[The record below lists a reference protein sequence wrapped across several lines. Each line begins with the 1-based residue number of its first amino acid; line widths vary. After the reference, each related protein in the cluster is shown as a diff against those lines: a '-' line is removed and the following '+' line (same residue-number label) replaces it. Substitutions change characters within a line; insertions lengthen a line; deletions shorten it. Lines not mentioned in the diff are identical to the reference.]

1 MTAVKFRVAAAA
13 AFAAGFALGSRSRRA
28 HLRVVVDDGSTVRV
42 VTRSGGLRGIPA
54 KTRAV
59 AVLGTVRIRDAVGV
73 RLGWR
78 DGEEAADALVIE
90 MAGDL
95 ATAINGRSTLAG

>member
-1 MTAVKFRVAAAA
+1 MKFRVVTAA
-13 AFAAGFALGSRSRRA
+13 AFAAGFALGSRSRTPR
-28 HLRVVVDDGSTVRV
+28 LRVVTDDGSTARPRSRPGSVR
-42 VTRSGGLRGIPA
+42 GLPA
-54 KTRAV
+54 KGRAV
-59 AVLGTVRIRDAVGV
+59 VVLGTVRVRDAVGV

-78 DGEEAADALVIE
+78 DGDEAADALVIE